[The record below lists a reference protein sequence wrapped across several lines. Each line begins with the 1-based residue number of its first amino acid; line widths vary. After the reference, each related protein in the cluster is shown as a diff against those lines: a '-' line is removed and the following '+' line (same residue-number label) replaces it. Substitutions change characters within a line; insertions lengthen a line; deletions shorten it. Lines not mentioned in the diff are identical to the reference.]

1 MTTKLPSVTITPLQL
16 SDMFFNS
23 ELTNWN
29 DDCTK
34 ENLKLDAIDFAS
46 QFDNQVSPDAL
57 VEDFLARL

>member
-1 MTTKLPSVTITPLQL
+1 MSLPFVTISPLQL

-34 ENLKLDAIDFAS
+34 ENLKLDAVEFAS
-46 QFDNQVSPDAL
+46 QFNGQVSADDL
-57 VEDFLARL
+57 VEDFLKRL